1 MSNVVQQVSSRAN
14 TIKELLAFLWENR
27 LWWIIPFV
35 IVLLLV
41 GILIVFAQTSPVA
54 PFMYA
59 LF

>member
-1 MSNVVQQVSSRAN
+1 MKRLIRSVASRAS
-14 TIKELLAFLWENR
+14 TVSELFVFLWENR

-35 IVLLLV
+35 VVIVIFGV
-41 GILIVFAQTSPVA
+41 LIVFAQTSPVT

>member
-1 MSNVVQQVSSRAN
+1 MKRFLEQATSRAN

-35 IVLLLV
+35 IVLVLV
-41 GILIVFAQTSPVA
+41 GLLIVFAQTSPVT